1 MSNLPVLWVP
11 PVEPPSPEDRP
22 PPPRGRR
29 GLLLAAVAALVVPIA
44 AWALMGGHGA
54 DRAPGPGTSGGSL
67 PYLMSPEDKAAAKPA
82 PPSGAPVGP
91 AATTS
96 PAPSAAP
103 VESAATPAASSPTA
117 PPLAAAPTPPAVT
130 EPPATTP
137 PATARAATP
146 EPTGDGQGVRVIDM
160 TKPNGGGHAVARP
173 AVSLPDTAQ
182 QPTTRRPAP
191 PPATTSTPPSAT
203 PAATAGSSPATPPPT
218 SGESAAVA
226 PPVSPAP
233 STPATSREAPV
244 APREAAP
251 EKKTVARPPAH
262 APAKPA
268 ASGSSS
274 SDFAD
279 RLATIRR
286 AEEPPPRVLGAPP
299 RNLEVPPSVADDED
313 TRIVTP
319 SLPRDERYVPRRS
332 RDADWD
338 DDARLPPAG
347 IPGDDPPPR
356 RALRPFEG
364 PDRMVR
370 AGAPRGED
378 CHYHAYPT
386 DDMAFHRDIRCHWHD
401 DPNDPSIHY
410 TR

>member
-22 PPPRGRR
+22 PSPRGRR
-29 GLLLAAVAALVVPIA
+29 GLLLAAVAALVVPVA
-44 AWALMGGHGA
+44 AWALMGGHGT

-82 PPSGAPVGP
+82 TPSGAPVGP
-91 AATTS
+91 AASTS

-103 VESAATPAASSPTA
+103 VETAATPAASSPTP
-117 PPLAAAPTPPAVT
+117 PPLAATPTPPTVT

-137 PATARAATP
+137 IARTTTP
-146 EPTGDGQGVRVIDM
+146 EPTGDGQSVRVIDM

-173 AVSLPDTAQ
+173 AVSLPDGAQ

-191 PPATTSTPPSAT
+191 AQAT
-203 PAATAGSSPATPPPT
+203 PAATDKGTAPSSAATGPSSAPPPPSSADGTAAASPA
-218 SGESAAVA
+218 
-226 PPVSPAP
+226 SPAL
-233 STPATSREAPV
+233 AQ
-244 APREAAP
+244 PREATP

-262 APAKPA
+262 APSKPA

-319 SLPRDERYVPRRS
+319 SLPRDGRYVPRRS

-356 RALRPFEG
+356 RALRPFES